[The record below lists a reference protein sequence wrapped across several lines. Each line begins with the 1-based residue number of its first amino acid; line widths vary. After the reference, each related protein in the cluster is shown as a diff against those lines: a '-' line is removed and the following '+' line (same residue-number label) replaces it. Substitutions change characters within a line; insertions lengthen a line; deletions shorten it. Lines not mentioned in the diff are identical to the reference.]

1 MLDDLQRH
9 AVAAL
14 AASLAIF
21 WLVPADAG
29 GEHSVLRCRG
39 ALQYSDALARAAI
52 VYVDLERG
60 QVSTPACRKYPDFD
74 RYCTGVLLDVAPHW
88 FQFGGAVS
96 PENTKFWADLYRAS
110 AILPPTAAGP
120 TTEAMRVLFLGTCV
134 PTGAPVSAR
143 LK

>member
-14 AASLAIF
+14 AASLLIF
-21 WLVPADAG
+21 SLATAEAG
-29 GEHSVLRCRG
+29 SERSVLRCRG
-39 ALQYSDALARAAI
+39 ALQYGDALARAAI
-52 VYVDLERG
+52 VYVDLDRG

-74 RYCTGVLLDVAPHW
+74 RYCTGLLLDLAPHW

-96 PENTKFWADLYRAS
+96 PENTKFWADLYRTS

-120 TTEAMRVLFLGTCV
+120 ATEAMRVLFLGTCER
-134 PTGAPVSAR
+134 TSTSVSVR